1 MANPKQLENLATILG
16 LERLFA
22 INPDG
27 FAVAQRAARELV
39 TRQPR
44 PETLDQEPAHSYRFD
59 VDASRSLPDTD
70 Q

>member
-1 MANPKQLENLATILG
+1 MANPKQLKNLATILG

-27 FAVAQRAARELV
+27 FAIAQRAAQELV
-39 TRQPR
+39 ARQSR
-44 PETLDQEPAHSYRFD
+44 PETLDQEPAHSYRFN
-59 VDASRSLPDTD
+59 VDAPRSLSESD